1 MEDRDLAKMLKWTV
15 GVVIFIVGFLVLNP
29 IVIVSPGE
37 RGVVVTMGAVQSVVL
52 EEGLHFRTPF
62 VQSVA
67 ILDVRMQKEEV
78 QTGAASK
85 DLQVLNTTIALNYHL
100 DEGTVPMLYQK
111 IGMNYKVRVIDPAVQ
126 EAVKAAT
133 AKYTAEEAI
142 TKRSDVREDIKKI
155 LTERLAR
162 EYIKVDEV
170 SITDFDFSK
179 SFNDAIEAKVTAE
192 QQALQAKNVLEQRK
206 FEAEQI
212 VVTAKANAESI
223 KVQSEAANNE
233 KYVALKAL
241 EVQSEAVKK
250 WNGQLPTS
258 MIPGGS
264 LPFVNV
270 NSDTNT
276 KR

>member
-1 MEDRDLAKMLKWTV
+1 MEDRDLAKMLKWIVGTV
-15 GVVIFIVGFLVLNP
+15 IVIVGFLVLNP

-37 RGVVVTMGAVQSVVL
+37 RGVVITMGAVQSVVL
-52 EEGLHFRTPF
+52 DEGLHFRTPF

-111 IGMNYKVRVIDPAVQ
+111 IGTNYKVRVIDPAVQ

-192 QQALQAKNVLEQRK
+192 QQALQAKNVLEQKK

-270 NSDTNT
+270 NSDNNT